1 MAATLVLQTVLVI
14 SGESVLDET
23 AVPPLGTRLVRLV
36 SYFTIQANLLVA
48 VVTAGLAL
56 DPRRDGSG
64 WRVLRLDAVAG
75 IAVTGVVH
83 WFLLRPLLDLDGASA
98 LADRLLHL
106 VVPVLAV
113 AGWLLFGPR
122 PRITRATVLRALIW
136 PVGWLVYTVLVGAV
150 TGWYPYPFLDVGEL
164 GYGPVAAVSAGV
176 TALLLVVFLL
186 ARAADHALPA
196 APSVAPRRLPDD
208 QPA

>member
-1 MAATLVLQTVLVI
+1 MAGTLVLQTILVI

-36 SYFTIQANLLVA
+36 SYFTIQSNLLVA
-48 VVTAGLAL
+48 IVTAGLAL
-56 DPRRDGSG
+56 NPRRDGPV
-64 WRVLRLDAVAG
+64 WRVLRLDAVGG

-83 WFLLRPLLDLDGASA
+83 WFLLRPLLDLDGSSA

-136 PVGWLVYTVLVGAV
+136 PVGWLAYTLLVGAV
-150 TGWYPYPFLDVGEL
+150 TGWYPYPFLDVREL
-164 GYGPVAAVSAGV
+164 GYGPVAAVCAGV

-196 APSVAPRRLPDD
+196 APSVARRRLPDD
-208 QPA
+208 QPV